1 MKPTPK
7 KHQVSKLFYNKWP
20 VKLSLYQPGC
30 YMVRHYGMTMA
41 LHYAQNKGG
50 GLGKSARGR
59 YNWEELLEFLLVLKN
74 FIDEDIQL
82 RYEGNKVS
90 IFCRDK
96 ALQQTLES
104 DLYKWLKVV
113 YEPASDVEFNFLT
126 SQTARKV
133 VRDILPYDLYK
144 FKVNIRANTD
154 IGTRVKFNSWIKNYG
169 DKVKV
174 ANHTLQWFENGA
186 TGYGWNPTIYVED
199 SATLSMIGLFL
210 GNNVRSIEEFI
221 LRSSINIRTE
231 QEELCQ
237 L

>member
-30 YMVRHYGMTMA
+30 TMVRHYGMTMA
-41 LHYAQNKGG
+41 LHYAQNKGV
-50 GLGKSARGR
+50 GLGKSVRGR

-74 FIDEDIQL
+74 FMDRDVHL

-96 ALQQTLES
+96 VLQQLLETELS
-104 DLYKWLKVV
+104 HWLCAV
-113 YEPASDVEFNFLT
+113 YEPANATEFEFLT
-126 SQTARKV
+126 NQTAKKV
-133 VRDILPYDLYK
+133 VRDSLPYDLYK

-174 ANHTLQWFENGA
+174 ATHTEQWFKNGQ
-186 TGYGWNPTIYVED
+186 TGYGWNPTMYVED
-199 SATLSMIGLFL
+199 SATLSMVGLFL

-221 LRSSINIRTE
+221 LRSSINIHNE

-237 L
+237 P

>member
-1 MKPTPK
+1 MKRTPN

-30 YMVRHYGMTMA
+30 TMVRHYGMTMA

-74 FIDEDIQL
+74 FMDQDVQL

-96 ALQQTLES
+96 VLQQSLET
-104 DLYKWLKVV
+104 DLSQWLCAV
-113 YEPASDVEFNFLT
+113 YEPANDTEFEFLT
-126 SQTARKV
+126 NQTAKKV
-133 VRDILPYDLYK
+133 VRDALPYDLYK
-144 FKVNIRANTD
+144 FKVNLRASTD
-154 IGTRVKFNSWIKNYG
+154 IGTRIKFNSWIKNYG
-169 DKVKV
+169 DKIKV
-174 ANHTLQWFENGA
+174 ANHTEQWFGNGQ
-186 TGYGWNPTIYVED
+186 TGYGWNPTMYVED
-199 SATLSMIGLFL
+199 SATLSMVGLFL

-221 LRSSINIRTE
+221 LRSSINIHNE

-237 L
+237 P